1 MASDESQLTQDLD
14 DLQRK
19 LGRKQ
24 QFEAAVGSISSILKE
39 RYASA
44 SPSLRNSIF
53 QAITRVSTVLQSRY
67 VAPYFWKTGLNLFE
81 EADQIVTERTHK
93 ENLNKYIAKAR
104 EFLQENDN
112 EAPAPNRQPDN
123 RYLFEG
129 HLTVQPE
136 PPPPAWLV
144 AQQTAMRLEASL
156 GESSNTPESEEV
168 QEQLMNQLVA
178 VFNQM
183 QDSGSD
189 LQSIIDA
196 TFMEGT
202 NVPRKPPAAK
212 EVVANLPVVDLNE
225 EILGKL
231 GHESECA
238 VCRENLVV
246 GDKMQELPCKHLF
259 HPPCLKPWLDENNSC
274 PVCRH
279 ELRTDDHAYESWK
292 EREKEAEEERRGAAN
307 AVRGGEFMY
316 I

>member
-1 MASDESQLTQDLD
+1 MASDESRLTQELD

-19 LGRKQ
+19 LGKKQ
-24 QFEAAVGSISSILKE
+24 QFEAAVGSISSILRE
-39 RYASA
+39 RYVSA

-53 QAITRVSTVLQSRY
+53 QAVTRVSTVLQSRY

-81 EADQIVTERTHK
+81 EAEQIVTERTHK
-93 ENLNKYIAKAR
+93 ESIKKYIAKAR

-112 EAPAPNRQPDN
+112 EAPAPPNRQPDN

-156 GESSNTPESEEV
+156 GESSNTPETEEV
-168 QEQLMNQLVA
+168 QEQLMSQLVA

-183 QDSGSD
+183 QDSGD
-189 LQSIIDA
+189 LQSVIDA

>member
-1 MASDESQLTQDLD
+1 MASNESQLRQELD
-14 DLQRK
+14 DLQKK
-19 LGRKQ
+19 LGKKQ
-24 QFEAAVGSISSILKE
+24 QFEAAVASISSIVRE
-39 RYASA
+39 QYASA

-81 EADQIVTERTHK
+81 EAEQIVTGKTEK
-93 ENLNKYIAKAR
+93 ENIKKYIAKAQEYLR
-104 EFLQENDN
+104 ENDS
-112 EAPAPNRQPDN
+112 EAPAPPSRQPDN

-129 HLTVQPE
+129 HLTVQQE

-144 AQQTAMRLEASL
+144 AQRTAMTLEASM
-156 GESSNTPESEEV
+156 GESSNSDESEEFR
-168 QEQLMNQLVA
+168 EQLMSQLIAAMNQV
-178 VFNQM
+178 QE
-183 QDSGSD
+183 SGD
-189 LQSIIDA
+189 FESIIDA
-196 TFMEGT
+196 SFMDGST
-202 NVPRKPPAAK
+202 VPKKPPASK

-225 EILGKL
+225 EIIEKL
-231 GHESECA
+231 GSESECA

-259 HPPCLKPWLDENNSC
+259 HPPCLKPWLDEHNSC

-279 ELRTDDHAYESWK
+279 ELRTDDHKYESRK
-292 EREKEAEEERRGAAN
+292 EREKEEEEERRGAAN